1 MHELS
6 IAQSVLEI
14 AQASIP
20 APFDQKVRSIKV
32 QIGRLSGVV
41 PDSLEFCF
49 MAIAQGTPL
58 QGALLEME
66 QIPFIFKCRSCGAST
81 ESEVGIVVCDSCG
94 GVDTEVLSG
103 TELRVV
109 EIELQEEVNSEELPS

>member
-20 APFDQKVRSIKV
+20 VPTDQKVRSIKV

-49 MAIAQGTPL
+49 TAISQGTPL
-58 QGALLEME
+58 QGALLDME
-66 QIPFIFKCRSCGAST
+66 QIPFMLKCRGCGSTAESELGTVVCQSCGSM
-81 ESEVGIVVCDSCG
+81 
-94 GVDTEVLSG
+94 DTEVLSG

-109 EIELQEEVNSEELPS
+109 EIELQEEVDSTELPS